1 MRRSL
6 LAVGVALGII
16 AAGSIG
22 RLQGQAQGDKVIYVT
37 ASHANYSE
45 MQGSRGGV
53 STAPIWGDANVGAH
67 ATFSKFA
74 PGYDAGLHTHTND
87 VWIVVIK
94 GAYLYKD
101 DAGEKRVGPGEF
113 LRVPGGHKHWSGG
126 DPKEGALFY
135 EESSGNFDLIP
146 AK

>member
-101 DAGEKRVGPGEF
+101 DAGEKRVSPGEF
-113 LRVPGGHKHWSGG
+113 LRVPGG
-126 DPKEGALFY
+126 PNTGAAEIRKKAPCFTK
-135 EESSGNFDLIP
+135 SRRATLI
-146 AK
+146 